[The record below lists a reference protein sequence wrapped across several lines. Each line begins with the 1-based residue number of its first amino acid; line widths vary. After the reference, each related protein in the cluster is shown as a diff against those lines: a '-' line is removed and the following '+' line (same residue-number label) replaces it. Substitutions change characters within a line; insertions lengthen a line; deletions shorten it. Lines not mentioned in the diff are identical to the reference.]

1 MEGKREVGQ
10 MSKQHN
16 QRRKKFSIGRIFV
29 YLFLTL
35 AALVSLFPFY
45 WMFVMATRPS
55 AAYNSIPP
63 TLTPGNMMV
72 ENFKKVLNQI
82 DFFGGMWNSF
92 ILCAVVTIVVLFI
105 SSLAGFAFAKF
116 KFPGKNALFVAILV
130 TMIIPPQ
137 LGLIPQYFLI
147 SNAGLLDT
155 LPGVMIL
162 FFLNPLGIF
171 LMRQYIAEGV
181 PDELI
186 EAAKLDGCS
195 NFKIYWRIVLPIIL
209 PAFATLGIIVFTAVW
224 GEFLWQFTIL
234 RDPEMYTIQVALAQ
248 LSNTN
253 NIDFGMI
260 LSGVFWATVPLL
272 VIFLLFNRLF
282 ISSITEGS
290 VK

>member
-1 MEGKREVGQ
+1 MKRIE
-10 MSKQHN
+10 KA
-16 QRRKKFSIGRIFV
+16 RKFSGGKLLV
-29 YLFLTL
+29 YIL
-35 AALVSLFPFY
+35 LVITSMLSLFPFY

-55 AAYNSIPP
+55 SAFNSIPP
-63 TLTPGNMMV
+63 TITPGNMLV

-82 DFFGGMWNSF
+82 DFFGSIWNSF
-92 ILCAVVTIVVLFI
+92 VICAIVTIVVLII

-116 KFPGKNALFVAILV
+116 TFPGKNILFIAILL

-147 SNAGLLDT
+147 SKAGLLDT
-155 LPGVMIL
+155 LPGVMVL

-171 LMRQYIAEGV
+171 LMRQYISKSV

-195 NFKIYWRIVLPIIL
+195 NFRIYRNIVLPIIL
-209 PAFATLGIIVFTAVW
+209 PAIATVGIIVFTAVW
-224 GEFLWQFTIL
+224 GEFLWQFTVL
-234 RDPEMYTIQVALAQ
+234 RDPENYTIQVALAQ
-248 LSNTN
+248 LSNTRN
-253 NIDFGMI
+253 VDFGMI
-260 LSGVFWATVPLL
+260 MSGVFWATVPLL
-272 VIFLLFNRLF
+272 VVFLLFNKLF

>member
-1 MEGKREVGQ
+1 MSMNTAKKKPGKG
-10 MSKQHN
+10 N
-16 QRRKKFSIGRIFV
+16 LPI
-29 YLFLTL
+29 YLFLSI
-35 AALVSLFPFY
+35 ASLVSLFPFY
-45 WMFVMATRPS
+45 WMFVMATSPS
-55 AAYNSIPP
+55 SAYNTIPP
-63 TLTPGNMMV
+63 TLTPGNLLV
-72 ENFKKVLNQI
+72 DNFKKVLSNI
-82 DFFGGMWNSF
+82 DFFNAMWNSF
-92 ILCAVVTIVVLFI
+92 IICVVVTLVVLAI

-116 KFPGKNALFVAILV
+116 KFPGKNILFISILV

-147 SNAGLLDT
+147 SKAGLLDT
-155 LPGVMIL
+155 LPGVMLL

-171 LMRQYIAEGV
+171 LMRQYVNEAV

-195 NFKIYWRIVLPIIL
+195 NFRIYRSIVLPIIL

-224 GEFLWQFTIL
+224 GEFLWQFTVL
-234 RDPEMYTIQVALAQ
+234 RDPEMYTIQVALAN
-248 LSNTN
+248 LSNTH

-260 LSGVFWATVPLL
+260 MSGVFWATVPLL
-272 VIFLLFNRLF
+272 VIFLMFNKLF

>member
-1 MEGKREVGQ
+1 MMKIIERA
-10 MSKQHN
+10 
-16 QRRKKFSIGRIFV
+16 RKFSSGKLLV
-29 YLFLTL
+29 YIL
-35 AALVSLFPFY
+35 LVITSILSLFPFY

-55 AAYNSIPP
+55 SAFNSIPP
-63 TLTPGNMMV
+63 TITPGNMLV

-82 DFFGGMWNSF
+82 DFFGSIWNSF
-92 ILCAVVTIVVLFI
+92 VICAIVTIVVLII

-116 KFPGKNALFVAILV
+116 TFPGKNILFIAILL

-147 SNAGLLDT
+147 SKAGLLDT
-155 LPGVMIL
+155 LPGFLVL

-171 LMRQYIAEGV
+171 LMRQYISKSV

-195 NFKIYWRIVLPIIL
+195 NFRIYRNIVLPIIL
-209 PAFATLGIIVFTAVW
+209 PAIATVGIIVFTAVW
-224 GEFLWQFTIL
+224 GEFLWQFTVL
-234 RDPEMYTIQVALAQ
+234 RDPENYTIQVALAQ
-248 LSNTN
+248 LSNTRN
-253 NIDFGMI
+253 VDFGMI
-260 LSGVFWATVPLL
+260 MSGVFWATVPLL
-272 VIFLLFNRLF
+272 VVFLSFNKLF

>member
-1 MEGKREVGQ
+1 MNKSEKGK
-10 MSKQHN
+10 KP
-16 QRRKKFSIGRIFV
+16 SISRI
-29 YLFLTL
+29 L
-35 AALVSLFPFY
+35 AYVLLSIASLLSLFPFY
-45 WMFVMATRPS
+45 WMFVMATSPS
-55 AAYNSIPP
+55 SAYNSIPP
-63 TLTPGNMMV
+63 TVTPGSLLI
-72 ENFKKVLNQI
+72 ENFNKVLDKI
-82 DFFGGMWNSF
+82 DFFQAMWNSF
-92 ILCAVVTIVVLFI
+92 IVCSIVTIVVLFI

-116 KFPGKNALFVAILV
+116 KFRGKNVLFTAILL

-147 SNAGLLDT
+147 SKAGLLDT
-155 LPGVMIL
+155 LPGVMVL

-171 LMRQYIAEGV
+171 LMRQYISQSV

-195 NFKIYWRIVLPIIL
+195 NFKIYRSIVLPIIL
-209 PAFATLGIIVFTAVW
+209 PAFATLGIIVFSAAW
-224 GEFLWQFTIL
+224 GEFLWQFTVL

-248 LSNTN
+248 LSNTQYA
-253 NIDFGMI
+253 DFGMI

-272 VIFLLFNRLF
+272 IIFLLFNRLF

>member
-1 MEGKREVGQ
+1 MIQSKKGRKLSVGKILIYV
-10 MSKQHN
+10 
-16 QRRKKFSIGRIFV
+16 
-29 YLFLTL
+29 LL
-35 AALVSLFPFY
+35 AIASFCSLFPFY

-55 AAYNSIPP
+55 SAYNSIPP
-63 TLTPGNMMV
+63 TVVPGNLLV
-72 ENFKKVLNQI
+72 ENFKKVLDHI
-82 DFFGGMWNSF
+82 DFFQSMWNSF
-92 ILCAVVTIVVLFI
+92 LVCSIVTIVVLFI

-116 KFPGKNALFVAILV
+116 TFRGRNAFFTAILL

-147 SNAGLLDT
+147 SKVGLLDT

-171 LMRQYIAEGV
+171 LMRQYISESV

-195 NFKIYWRIVLPIIL
+195 NFKIYRSIVLPIIL
-209 PAFATLGIIVFTAVW
+209 PAFATLGIIVFSAAW
-224 GEFLWQFTIL
+224 GEFLWQFTVL
-234 RDPEMYTIQVALAQ
+234 RDPEKYTIQVALAQ
-248 LSNTN
+248 LSNTQN
-253 NIDFGMI
+253 VDFGMI

-272 VIFLLFNRLF
+272 LVFLLFNRLF
-282 ISSITEGS
+282 ISSITDGS

>member
-1 MEGKREVGQ
+1 M
-10 MSKQHN
+10 
-16 QRRKKFSIGRIFV
+16 
-29 YLFLTL
+29 L
-35 AALVSLFPFY
+35 
-45 WMFVMATRPS
+45 
-55 AAYNSIPP
+55 
-63 TLTPGNMMV
+63 V

-82 DFFGGMWNSF
+82 DFFGSMWNSF
-92 ILCAVVTIVVLFI
+92 VLCLIVTIVVIII

-116 KFPGKNALFVAILV
+116 NFPGKNIFFIAILL

-147 SNAGLLDT
+147 SKAGLLDT

-171 LMRQYIAEGV
+171 LMRQYISKSV

-195 NFKIYWRIVLPIIL
+195 NFRIYRSIVLPIIL
-209 PAFATLGIIVFTAVW
+209 PAIATLGIIVFTAVW
-224 GEFLWQFTIL
+224 GEFLWQFTVL
-234 RDPEMYTIQVALAQ
+234 RDPENYTIQVALAQ
-248 LSNTN
+248 LSNTRN
-253 NIDFGMI
+253 VDFGMI
-260 LSGVFWATVPLL
+260 MSGVFWATVPLL
-272 VIFLLFNRLF
+272 VVFLLFNKLF

>member
-1 MEGKREVGQ
+1 MSMNNVKKKPGKG
-10 MSKQHN
+10 N
-16 QRRKKFSIGRIFV
+16 LPI
-29 YLFLTL
+29 YLFLGI
-35 AALVSLFPFY
+35 ASLVSLFPFY
-45 WMFVMATRPS
+45 WMFVMATSPS
-55 AAYNSIPP
+55 SAYNTIPP
-63 TLTPGNMMV
+63 TLTPGNLLV
-72 ENFKKVLNQI
+72 DNFKKVLSNI
-82 DFFGGMWNSF
+82 DFFNAMWNSF
-92 ILCAVVTIVVLFI
+92 IICVVVTLVVLAI

-116 KFPGKNALFVAILV
+116 KFPGKNVLFISILV

-147 SNAGLLDT
+147 SKAGLLDT
-155 LPGVMIL
+155 LSGVMLL

-171 LMRQYIAEGV
+171 LMRQYVNEAV

-195 NFKIYWRIVLPIIL
+195 NFRIYRSIVLPIIL

-224 GEFLWQFTIL
+224 GEFLWQFTVL
-234 RDPEMYTIQVALAQ
+234 RDPEMYTIQVALAN
-248 LSNTN
+248 LSNTH

-260 LSGVFWATVPLL
+260 MSGVFWATVPLL
-272 VIFLLFNRLF
+272 VIFLLFNKLF

>member
-1 MEGKREVGQ
+1 
-10 MSKQHN
+10 
-16 QRRKKFSIGRIFV
+16 
-29 YLFLTL
+29 
-35 AALVSLFPFY
+35 
-45 WMFVMATRPS
+45 MATSPS
-55 AAYNSIPP
+55 SAYNSIPP
-63 TLTPGNMMV
+63 TVTPGSLLI
-72 ENFKKVLNQI
+72 ENFNKVLDKI
-82 DFFGGMWNSF
+82 DFFQAMWNSF
-92 ILCAVVTIVVLFI
+92 IVCSIVTIVVLFI

-116 KFPGKNALFVAILV
+116 KFRGKNVLFTAILL

-147 SNAGLLDT
+147 SKAGLLDT
-155 LPGVMIL
+155 LPGVMVL

-171 LMRQYIAEGV
+171 LMRQYISQSV

-195 NFKIYWRIVLPIIL
+195 NFKIYRSIVLPIIL
-209 PAFATLGIIVFTAVW
+209 PAFATLGIIVFSAAW
-224 GEFLWQFTIL
+224 GEFLWQFIVL

-248 LSNTN
+248 LSNTQYA
-253 NIDFGMI
+253 DFGMI

-272 VIFLLFNRLF
+272 IIFLLFNRLF

>member
-1 MEGKREVGQ
+1 MKKNEKTRRFSTGKLLVYI
-10 MSKQHN
+10 
-16 QRRKKFSIGRIFV
+16 FLSIASFI
-29 YLFLTL
+29 
-35 AALVSLFPFY
+35 SLFPFY

-55 AAYNSIPP
+55 SAFNSIPP
-63 TLTPGNMMV
+63 TITPGNMLA
-72 ENFKKVLNQI
+72 ENFNKVLNSI
-82 DFFGGMWNSF
+82 DFFGSMWNSF
-92 ILCAVVTIVVLFI
+92 VICIIVTIVVLFI

-116 KFPGKNALFVAILV
+116 SFRGKDALFIAILL

-155 LPGVMIL
+155 LPGVMVL

-171 LMRQYIAEGV
+171 LMRQYISKSV
-181 PDELI
+181 PDELM

-195 NFKIYWRIVLPIIL
+195 NFRIYRSIVVPIIL

-224 GEFLWQFTIL
+224 GEFLWQFTVL
-234 RDPEMYTIQVALAQ
+234 RDPENYTIQVALAQ
-248 LSNTN
+248 LSNTRDV
-253 NIDFGMI
+253 DFGMI
-260 LSGVFWATVPLL
+260 MSGVFWATVPLL
-272 VIFLLFNRLF
+272 VVFLLFNRLF

>member
-1 MEGKREVGQ
+1 
-10 MSKQHN
+10 MSKATI
-16 QRRKKFSIGRIFV
+16 KKKMSPGKLFM
-29 YLFLTL
+29 YLFLAIASL
-35 AALVSLFPFY
+35 LSLFPFY

-55 AAYNSIPP
+55 SAYNSIPP
-63 TLTPGNMMV
+63 TITPGNLLV
-72 ENFKKVLNQI
+72 DNFKKVLSQI
-82 DFFGGMWNSF
+82 DFFHAMWNSF
-92 ILCAVVTIVVLFI
+92 VICAIVTIVVLII

-116 KFPGKNALFVAILV
+116 KFPGKNALFVSILI

-147 SNAGLLDT
+147 SKAGLLDT

-171 LMRQYIAEGV
+171 LMRQYVSEAV

-195 NFKIYWRIVLPIIL
+195 NFKIYRSIVLPIIL

-224 GEFLWQFTIL
+224 GEFLWQFTVL
-234 RDPEMYTIQVALAQ
+234 RDPENYTIQVALAN
-248 LSNTN
+248 LSNTH

-260 LSGVFWATVPLL
+260 MSGVFWATAPLL
-272 VIFLLFNRLF
+272 IIFLLFNRLF

>member
-1 MEGKREVGQ
+1 
-10 MSKQHN
+10 MSNK
-16 QRRKKFSIGRIFV
+16 KKFFSGKLFM
-29 YLFLTL
+29 YLFLAIASL
-35 AALVSLFPFY
+35 LSLFPFY

-55 AAYNSIPP
+55 SAYNSIPP
-63 TLTPGNMMV
+63 TITPGNLLV
-72 ENFKKVLNQI
+72 DNFKKVLSQI
-82 DFFGGMWNSF
+82 DFFHAMWNSF
-92 ILCAVVTIVVLFI
+92 VICAIVTIVVLII

-116 KFPGKNALFVAILV
+116 KFPGRNALFVAILV

-147 SNAGLLDT
+147 SKAGLLDT
-155 LPGVMIL
+155 LPGVMVL

-171 LMRQYIAEGV
+171 LMRQYVSEAV

-195 NFKIYWRIVLPIIL
+195 NFKIYRSIVLPIIL

-224 GEFLWQFTIL
+224 GEFLWQFTVL
-234 RDPEMYTIQVALAQ
+234 RDPENYTIQVALAN
-248 LSNTN
+248 LSNTH

-260 LSGVFWATVPLL
+260 MSGVFWATAPLL
-272 VIFLLFNRLF
+272 IIFLLFNRLF

>member
-1 MEGKREVGQ
+1 
-10 MSKQHN
+10 MSNK
-16 QRRKKFSIGRIFV
+16 KKFFTGKLFM
-29 YLFLTL
+29 YLFLAIASL
-35 AALVSLFPFY
+35 LSLFPFY

-55 AAYNSIPP
+55 SAYNSIPP
-63 TLTPGNMMV
+63 TITPGNLLV
-72 ENFKKVLNQI
+72 DNFKKVLSQI
-82 DFFGGMWNSF
+82 DFFHAMWNSF
-92 ILCAVVTIVVLFI
+92 IICSIVTIVVLII

-116 KFPGKNALFVAILV
+116 KFPGRNALFVAILV

-147 SNAGLLDT
+147 SKVGLLDT
-155 LPGVMIL
+155 LPGVMVL

-171 LMRQYIAEGV
+171 LMRQYVSEAV

-195 NFKIYWRIVLPIIL
+195 NFKIYRSIVLPIIL

-224 GEFLWQFTIL
+224 GEFLWQFTVL
-234 RDPEMYTIQVALAQ
+234 RDPENYTIQVALAN
-248 LSNTN
+248 LSNTH

-260 LSGVFWATVPLL
+260 MSGVFWATAPLL
-272 VIFLLFNRLF
+272 IIFLLFNRLF

>member
-1 MEGKREVGQ
+1 
-10 MSKQHN
+10 MSMN
-16 QRRKKFSIGRIFV
+16 TARKKPGKGNLPI
-29 YLFLTL
+29 YLFLGIASL
-35 AALVSLFPFY
+35 ISLFPFY
-45 WMFVMATRPS
+45 WMFVMATSPS
-55 AAYNSIPP
+55 SAYNTIPP
-63 TLTPGNMMV
+63 TLTPGNLLV
-72 ENFKKVLNQI
+72 ANFKKVLSNI
-82 DFFGGMWNSF
+82 DFFNAMLNSF
-92 ILCAVVTIVVLFI
+92 IICAVVTLVVLAI

-116 KFPGKNALFVAILV
+116 KFPGKNILFISILV

-147 SNAGLLDT
+147 SKAGLLDT
-155 LPGVMIL
+155 LSGVMVL

-171 LMRQYIAEGV
+171 LMRQYVNEAV

-195 NFKIYWRIVLPIIL
+195 NFRIYRSIVLPIIL

-224 GEFLWQFTIL
+224 GEFLWQFTVL
-234 RDPEMYTIQVALAQ
+234 RDPEMYTIQVALAN
-248 LSNTN
+248 LSNTH

-260 LSGVFWATVPLL
+260 MSGVFWATVPLL
-272 VIFLLFNRLF
+272 VIFLLFNKLF

>member
-1 MEGKREVGQ
+1 MKGNGMKRRFSAGKLLVY
-10 MSKQHN
+10 
-16 QRRKKFSIGRIFV
+16 IF
-29 YLFLTL
+29 L
-35 AALVSLFPFY
+35 LVASLISLFPFY

-55 AAYNSIPP
+55 SAFNSIPP
-63 TLTPGNMMV
+63 TITPGNMLV
-72 ENFKKVLNQI
+72 DNFNKVLNSI
-82 DFFGGMWNSF
+82 DFFGSMWNSF
-92 ILCAVVTIVVLFI
+92 IICTVVTVVVLFI

-116 KFPGKNALFVAILV
+116 SFRGKNALFIAILL

-155 LPGVMIL
+155 LPGVMVL

-171 LMRQYIAEGV
+171 LMRQYISKSV
-181 PDELI
+181 PDELM

-195 NFKIYWRIVLPIIL
+195 NFRIYRSIVVPIIL

-224 GEFLWQFTIL
+224 GEFLWQFTVL
-234 RDPEMYTIQVALAQ
+234 RDPENYTIQVALAQ
-248 LSNTN
+248 LSNTRDV
-253 NIDFGMI
+253 DFGMI
-260 LSGVFWATVPLL
+260 MSGVFWATVPLL
-272 VIFLLFNRLF
+272 VVFLLFNRLF

>member
-1 MEGKREVGQ
+1 MRKNGKARG
-10 MSKQHN
+10 
-16 QRRKKFSIGRIFV
+16 FSAGKLLVYIF
-29 YLFLTL
+29 LSIASLI
-35 AALVSLFPFY
+35 SLFPFY

-55 AAYNSIPP
+55 SAFNSIPP
-63 TLTPGNMMV
+63 TITPGNMLV
-72 ENFKKVLNQI
+72 DNFNKVLNSI
-82 DFFGGMWNSF
+82 DFFGSMWNSF
-92 ILCAVVTIVVLFI
+92 IICTIVTVVVLFI

-116 KFPGKNALFVAILV
+116 SFRGKNALFIAILL

-155 LPGVMIL
+155 LPGVMVL

-171 LMRQYIAEGV
+171 LMRQYISKSV
-181 PDELI
+181 PDELM

-195 NFKIYWRIVLPIIL
+195 NFRIYRSIVVPIIL

-224 GEFLWQFTIL
+224 GEFLWQFTVL
-234 RDPEMYTIQVALAQ
+234 RDPENYTIQVALAQ
-248 LSNTN
+248 LSNTRDV
-253 NIDFGMI
+253 DFGMI
-260 LSGVFWATVPLL
+260 MSGVFWATVPLL
-272 VIFLLFNRLF
+272 VVFLLFNRLF

>member
-1 MEGKREVGQ
+1 
-10 MSKQHN
+10 MSKKEKV
-16 QRRKKFSIGRIFV
+16 KKFSISKLLV
-29 YLFLTL
+29 YCLL
-35 AALVSLFPFY
+35 AITSLLSLFPFY

-55 AAYNSIPP
+55 SAFNSIPP
-63 TLTPGNMMV
+63 TLTPGNLLV

-82 DFFGGMWNSF
+82 DFFGSMWNSF
-92 ILCAVVTIVVLFI
+92 VICTIVTIVVLFI

-116 KFPGKNALFVAILV
+116 SFRGKNIFFIAILL

-155 LPGVMIL
+155 LPGVMVL

-171 LMRQYIAEGV
+171 LMRQYISKSV

-195 NFKIYWRIVLPIIL
+195 NFRIYRSIIVPITL

-224 GEFLWQFTIL
+224 GEFLWQFTVL
-234 RDPEMYTIQVALAQ
+234 RDPENYTIQVALAQ
-248 LSNTN
+248 LSNTHN
-253 NIDFGMI
+253 VDFGMI
-260 LSGVFWATVPLL
+260 MSGVFWATVPLL
-272 VIFLLFNRLF
+272 LVFLFFNKLF

>member
-1 MEGKREVGQ
+1 
-10 MSKQHN
+10 MSTVAKKN
-16 QRRKKFSIGRIFV
+16 RKKFSVGRTLV
-29 YLFLTL
+29 YVFLL
-35 AALVSLFPFY
+35 IAALLSLFPFY

-63 TLTPGNMMV
+63 TLTPGTMLV
-72 ENFKKVLNQI
+72 ENFKKVLSQI

-92 ILCAVVTIVVLFI
+92 VLCAVVTIVVLFI

-116 KFPGKNALFVAILV
+116 KFPGKNIFFVAILV

-147 SNAGLLDT
+147 SKAGLLDT
-155 LPGVMIL
+155 LQGVMIL

-171 LMRQYIAEGV
+171 LMRQYITEAV

-195 NFKIYWRIVLPIIL
+195 NFRIYRGIVLPIIL

-224 GEFLWQFTIL
+224 GEFLWQFTVL

-248 LSNTN
+248 LSNTHN
-253 NIDFGMI
+253 VDFGMI

-272 VIFLLFNRLF
+272 IIFLLFNRLF

>member
-1 MEGKREVGQ
+1 MKKNKRTRRFSTGKLLVYI
-10 MSKQHN
+10 
-16 QRRKKFSIGRIFV
+16 FLSIASFI
-29 YLFLTL
+29 
-35 AALVSLFPFY
+35 SLFPFY

-55 AAYNSIPP
+55 SAFNSIPP
-63 TLTPGNMMV
+63 TITPGNMLT
-72 ENFKKVLNQI
+72 ENFNKVLNSI
-82 DFFGGMWNSF
+82 DFFGSMWNSF
-92 ILCAVVTIVVLFI
+92 VICIIVTIVVLFI

-116 KFPGKNALFVAILV
+116 SFRGKNALFIAILL

-155 LPGVMIL
+155 LPGVMVL

-171 LMRQYIAEGV
+171 LMRQYISKSV

-195 NFKIYWRIVLPIIL
+195 NFRIYRSIVVPIIL

-224 GEFLWQFTIL
+224 GEFLWQFTVL
-234 RDPEMYTIQVALAQ
+234 RDPENYTIQVALAQ
-248 LSNTN
+248 LSNTRDV
-253 NIDFGMI
+253 DFGMI
-260 LSGVFWATVPLL
+260 MSGVFWATVPLL
-272 VIFLLFNRLF
+272 VVFLLFNRLF

>member
-1 MEGKREVGQ
+1 
-10 MSKQHN
+10 MSKATI
-16 QRRKKFSIGRIFV
+16 KKRMSPGKLFM
-29 YLFLTL
+29 YLFLAIASL
-35 AALVSLFPFY
+35 LSLFPFY

-55 AAYNSIPP
+55 SAYNSIPP
-63 TLTPGNMMV
+63 TITPGNLLV
-72 ENFKKVLNQI
+72 DNFKKVLSQI
-82 DFFGGMWNSF
+82 DFFHAMWNSF
-92 ILCAVVTIVVLFI
+92 VICAIVTIVVLLI

-116 KFPGKNALFVAILV
+116 KFPGKNALFVSILI

-147 SNAGLLDT
+147 SKAGLLDT

-171 LMRQYIAEGV
+171 LMRQYVSEAV

-195 NFKIYWRIVLPIIL
+195 NFKIYRSIVLPIIL

-224 GEFLWQFTIL
+224 GEFLWQFTVL
-234 RDPEMYTIQVALAQ
+234 RDPENYTIQVALAN
-248 LSNTN
+248 LSNTH

-260 LSGVFWATVPLL
+260 MSGVFWATAPLL
-272 VIFLLFNRLF
+272 IIFLLFNRLF